1 MNLSFNGSC
10 SSMGSRASHSSATSQ
25 GREHAVNPGL
35 QHRQTSHF
43 HITQGKAQWQ
53 TLFFLGISHR
63 GNAGARAELRKG
75 RMPSLCSVLPVL
87 QDSSGAESTEATTQ
101 PSAASLLRGTKPL
114 FRSHHPFLLQ
124 NPLIQRAVHHSEQTA
139 QTNTAFNHKQ
149 AAKPA
154 FLRHQKSST
163 ACSQTLARPAHR
175 QATRWDPLPAASHLL
190 TGKYSLSSTP
200 PCLAGFDLLA
210 CSMAQM

>member
-1 MNLSFNGSC
+1 MNLSFNGSY
-10 SSMGSRASHSSATSQ
+10 SSPTSQ
-25 GREHAVNPGL
+25 GREHAANPAL
-35 QHRQTSHF
+35 QHRHPSHF
-43 HITQGKAQWQ
+43 HITRGKAQWQ
-53 TLFFLGISHR
+53 TLFLLGSLHR

-75 RMPSLCSVLPVL
+75 RVPPLCSVFPVL

-124 NPLIQRAVHHSEQTA
+124 DLLTQRGVHHSEQTA
-139 QTNTAFNHKQ
+139 QTNTAFNHNR
-149 AAKPA
+149 AAKSA

-163 ACSQTLARPAHR
+163 ACSQTLAWPACR
-175 QATRWDPLPAASHLL
+175 QATHWDPLPAAIHLL
-190 TGKYSLSSTP
+190 TGKHSLSSTP
-200 PCLAGFDLLA
+200 PCLAGLDLSA